1 MPEKATE
8 GFRDKSDMFTALSFV
23 KPDYL
28 HHSVYMLLGL
38 KSGYVW
44 VTDTRVNQYL
54 YNVKVLDNDAG
65 GVRRIF
71 SSHARIIIEPSD
83 NQVFHCWDQSG
94 KNGDKE
100 YSAANPFNLFMG
112 KETTLSVDGNIRS
125 SSYDDT
131 GNQIM
136 ALSTSGS
143 IWYLSWI
150 ESVTLRLKSC
160 HNPDKTICCADY
172 KYVSPSEFSIEE
184 EQESSYTFD
193 QNYQISTA
201 SSDGQIKLW
210 NMHDLEYSQQ
220 FIVPKEEC
228 IYIAMH

>member
-54 YNVKVLDNDAG
+54 YNVKVLDNEAG

-112 KETTLSVDGNIRS
+112 KETTLSVDGNIKS
-125 SSYDDT
+125 SSYVDT
-131 GNQIM
+131 GN
-136 ALSTSGS
+136 
-143 IWYLSWI
+143 
-150 ESVTLRLKSC
+150 
-160 HNPDKTICCADY
+160 
-172 KYVSPSEFSIEE
+172 
-184 EQESSYTFD
+184 
-193 QNYQISTA
+193 
-201 SSDGQIKLW
+201 
-210 NMHDLEYSQQ
+210 
-220 FIVPKEEC
+220 
-228 IYIAMH
+228 